1 MNETVLKKHGE
12 KVVKKVMRRWR
23 NIDSM
28 TKKQFEEG
36 LGIIISHISKHT
48 KIPLEEVGQ
57 HTHQVIEEFG
67 VEYEKVPD
75 EMKGYEAIISLLYA
89 KYMQKLG
96 MLE

>member
-1 MNETVLKKHGE
+1 MHETVLEKQAE

-23 NIDSM
+23 KIDSTM
-28 TKKQFEEG
+28 TKTQFEEG
-36 LGIIISHISKHT
+36 LDIIIRHISKHT

-67 VEYEKVPD
+67 VEYKKVPD
-75 EMKGYEAIISLLYA
+75 EMKGYEAIISMLYA

-96 MLE
+96 ML